1 MSKKSQSEIAGL
13 MKPYRARID
22 AIDRDIID
30 LLRKRYNVIE
40 EVAEFKGSENI
51 PPVLQD
57 RVDEVRENAARMAAE
72 CNLDEAF
79 IRDLY
84 AQLIKHCCDLE
95 DHLMFGDDASAAQ
108 KKAS

>member
-1 MSKKSQSEIAGL
+1 MSETGKNIKET

-22 AIDRDIID
+22 AIDEQIIS
-30 LLRKRYNVIE
+30 LLRKRYDVIE
-40 EVAEFKGSENI
+40 EVGVFKTNEGI
-51 PPVLQD
+51 APVLQD
-57 RVDEVRENAARMAAE
+57 RVDEVRERAASMAAAQG
-72 CNLDEAF
+72 LDEAF

-95 DHLMFGDDASAAQ
+95 QQIMNDLQA